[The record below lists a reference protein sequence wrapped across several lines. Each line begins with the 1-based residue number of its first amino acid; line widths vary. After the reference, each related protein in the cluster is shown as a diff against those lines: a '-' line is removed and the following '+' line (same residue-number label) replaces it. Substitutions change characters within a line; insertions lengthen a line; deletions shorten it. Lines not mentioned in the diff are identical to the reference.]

1 MSNDEPED
9 TVKIQVARKVGTDS
23 RGRTVWTKPV
33 EPIELE
39 LVSTVMLKKMMASDD
54 DQRKEQIR
62 SVANSGDGILAR
74 NTNSSKFEVLGEDEL
89 REALKAADNIS
100 GSEGNIRVVLEPVA
114 ESAPA
119 GELSLVTTQM
129 LRRVLNSGSNQGGK
143 DIGAKIDE
151 LGGFNPYDKS

>member
-1 MSNDEPED
+1 MNDDEFKD
-9 TVKIQVARKVGTDS
+9 TVKIQVTRKVGTDS

-39 LVSTVMLKKMMASDD
+39 LVSTVMLKHMMASDD
-54 DQRKEQIR
+54 DQRKDRIR

-74 NTNSSKFEVLGEDEL
+74 NTSSSEFEVLAEDEL
-89 REALKAADNIS
+89 LEALKAADREPAANKNTDAALEPLNDS
-100 GSEGNIRVVLEPVA
+100 GSG
-114 ESAPA
+114 

-129 LRRVLNSGSNQGGK
+129 LRRVLNKDAKPGDTDVGG
-143 DIGAKIDE
+143 KIDE